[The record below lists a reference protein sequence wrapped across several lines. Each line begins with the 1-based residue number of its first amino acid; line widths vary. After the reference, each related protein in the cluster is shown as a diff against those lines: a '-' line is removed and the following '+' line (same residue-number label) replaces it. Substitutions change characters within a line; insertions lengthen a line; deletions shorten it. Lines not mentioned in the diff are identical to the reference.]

1 MSDSPKRDLVV
12 IGLLGTMLD
21 RGTGPN
27 PWEAWRPTV
36 ALCQHEDLLV
46 SRLELLSPARYSTLS
61 QTICRDIASVS
72 PETTVRCHTVE
83 FQDPWDFEEVYGAL
97 HDFVRN
103 YPFDLERERYAVH
116 ITTGTHVAQIC
127 LFLLTEARDIP
138 GVLLQTSPSTR
149 GKKDPTG
156 TFSLIDLDLSRY
168 DKLATRF
175 HKEKEESLS
184 FLKSGIATRNSAFN
198 GLIEHIEKV
207 VVSSQ
212 DPVLLMG
219 PTGAGKS
226 QLARKIYEL
235 KKQRRQVGDS
245 FMEVN
250 CATIRGDAAMS
261 TLFGHTKGSFTGA
274 MRDRQG
280 LLKAA
285 DGGLLFLD
293 EIGELGPD
301 EQAMLLRALE
311 EHVFF
316 PLGSD
321 REVKSEFQLIA
332 GTNRNL
338 QADVQ
343 AGRFRE
349 DLLARIDLWTFRLP
363 SLRERPED
371 IEPNLDYELEKFAR
385 ASGRRA
391 TFNKEGRAKYLNF
404 ATSQEAKW
412 TANFRDLNAS
422 VVRMATLARTGRI
435 TVEAVDQ
442 EIKRLHAKWPVTESA
457 TDSKFR
463 TDLLKDVLSEAQL
476 NEIDPFD
483 RIQLEYVIRTCR
495 DCRTLSEA
503 GRALFAVSRQK
514 RSQANDA
521 DRLRKYLLRFDLDWE
536 RIGA

>member
-27 PWEAWRPTV
+27 RWEAWRPTV

-46 SRLELLSPARYSTLS
+46 SRLELLSPERYSTLS

-72 PETTVRCHTVE
+72 PETTVRCHAVE

-97 HDFVRN
+97 HDFVRT

-149 GKKDPTG
+149 GKKDPAG

-175 HKEKEESLS
+175 HQEKAESLS
-184 FLKSGIATRNSAFN
+184 FLKSGIATRNTAFN
-198 GLIEHIEKV
+198 GVIEHIEKV

-321 REVKSEFQLIA
+321 REVTSEFQLIA
-332 GTNRNL
+332 GTNRDL
-338 QADVQ
+338 QAEVQ

-385 ASGRRA
+385 AAGRRA
-391 TFNKEGRAKYLNF
+391 TFNKEGRAKYLDF
-404 ATSQEAKW
+404 ATSPEARW

-422 VVRMATLARTGRI
+422 VIRMATLARTGRI

-442 EIKRLHAKWPVTESA
+442 EIKRLHAKWPSA
-457 TDSKFR
+457 EKAADSKFR
-463 TDLLKDVLSEAQL
+463 IGLLKDILSDDQL
-476 NEIDPFD
+476 NKIDPFD
-483 RIQLEYVIRTCR
+483 RVQLEYVIGTCR

-503 GRALFAVSRQK
+503 GRTLFAVSRKK

-536 RIGA
+536 RLVA

>member
-1 MSDSPKRDLVV
+1 MPAKSQRDLVV

-21 RGTGPN
+21 RGTASN
-27 PWEAWRPTV
+27 RWEAWRPTV

-46 SRLELLSPARYSTLS
+46 SRLELLRPAQYAKLS
-61 QTICRDIASVS
+61 DIVCRDIASIS
-72 PETTVRCHTVE
+72 PETTVQCHAVE
-83 FQDPWDFEEVYGAL
+83 FRDPWDFEEVYGAL
-97 HDFVRN
+97 HDFVRT
-103 YPFDLERERYAVH
+103 YPFDLEHERYAVH

-127 LFLLTEARDIP
+127 LFLLTEAHDIP

-149 GKKDPTG
+149 GRKDPAG
-156 TFSLIDLDLSRY
+156 TYSLIDLDLSRY
-168 DKLATRF
+168 DKIATRL

-184 FLKSGIATRNSAFN
+184 FLKSGIATRNAAFN

-207 VVSSQ
+207 VVSSK

-235 KKQRRQVGDS
+235 KKQRRQVEGA
-245 FMEVN
+245 FVEVN
-250 CATIRGDAAMS
+250 CATIRGDAATS

-274 MRDRQG
+274 VRDRLG

-321 REVKSEFQLIA
+321 REVKSEFRLIA
-332 GTNRNL
+332 GTNRDL

-363 SLRERPED
+363 GLRERPED

-385 ASGRRA
+385 ASGTRV
-391 TFNKEGRAKYLNF
+391 TFNKEAREKYLDF
-404 ATSQEAKW
+404 ATSAEAKW

-422 VVRMATLARTGRI
+422 VVRMATLARAGRI
-435 TVEAVDQ
+435 TVEAVEQ
-442 EIKRLHAKWPVTESA
+442 EIKRLHLKWPMAGDALYLKKRTE
-457 TDSKFR
+457 
-463 TDLLKDVLSEAQL
+463 LLKEVLKEDQL

-483 RIQLEYVIRTCR
+483 RVQLEYVIGTCR
-495 DCRTLSEA
+495 ESRTLSEA

-521 DRLRKYLLRFDLDWE
+521 DRLRKYLQRFKLDWE
-536 RIGA
+536 MITV

>member
-1 MSDSPKRDLVV
+1 MSDSPRKPLVV
-12 IGLLGTMLD
+12 LGLLGTMLD
-21 RGTGPN
+21 RGTGPHR
-27 PWEAWRPTV
+27 WEAWRPTV

-46 SRLELLSPARYSTLS
+46 SRFELLSPARYTTLS
-61 QTICRDIASVS
+61 NIICRDIASVS
-72 PETTVRCHTVE
+72 PETEVRCHAVE
-83 FQDPWDFEEVYGAL
+83 FKDPWDFEEVYGAL

-138 GVLLQTSPSTR
+138 GVLLQTSPSMR
-149 GKKDPTG
+149 GKDPAG
-156 TFSLIDLDLSRY
+156 TYSLIDLDLSRY

-175 HKEKEESLS
+175 HHEKEESLS
-184 FLKSGIATRNSAFN
+184 FLKSGIATRNAAFN

-207 VVSSQ
+207 VVSSK

-235 KKQRRQVGDS
+235 KKQRRQVGDG

-274 MRDRQG
+274 VRDRQG

-332 GTNRNL
+332 GTNRDL

-363 SLRERPED
+363 GLRERPED

-385 ASGRRA
+385 ASGTRV
-391 TFNKEGRAKYLNF
+391 TFNKEGRAKYLDF
-404 ATSQEAKW
+404 ATSAEAKW

-422 VVRMATLARTGRI
+422 VVRMATLARAGRI
-435 TVEAVDQ
+435 TVDAVDQ
-442 EIKRLHAKWPVTESA
+442 EIKRLRVKWPATG
-457 TDSKFR
+457 TDSASPSR
-463 TDLLKDVLSEAQL
+463 TDFAKALLSEDQL
-476 NEIDPFD
+476 RGIDPFD
-483 RIQLEYVIRTCR
+483 LVQLEYVLRTCR
-495 DCRTLSEA
+495 ESRTLSEA

-521 DRLRKYLLRFDLDWE
+521 DRLRKYLLRFNLDWE
-536 RIGA
+536 RIAA